1 MNLYYLNQEVNRLRM
16 SAKENIYSRWR
27 LGELLAKADSDGLH
41 IHQDRSTG
49 HITIT
54 QGYLHLADNLRFC
67 NNIYHLD
74 PIFFV
79 KAY

>member
-41 IHQDRSTG
+41 IHQDRDRKS
-49 HITIT
+49 
-54 QGYLHLADNLRFC
+54 
-67 NNIYHLD
+67 
-74 PIFFV
+74 V
-79 KAY
+79 V